1 MSGCTRSTPV
11 VGESL
16 WLAAAFR
23 ELDSAAERSTE
34 AVNKNGTEEYAIK
47 AADVLMDEH
56 SRGVKFR
63 PLASAFGIT
72 SVAGAYAVQREFVRQ
87 QMEARGVG
95 TAGYKIGLTSK
106 RMQEMCGIDS
116 PVAGVVLRDRVHV
129 SGKRLM
135 SSAYG
140 RLGLEFEIAV
150 RLARDLR
157 PDGGV
162 LELADVADAVDAVAP
177 AIEIVDDRNADYGTL
192 DALSLI
198 ADNSWNAGIV
208 LGAFVREWPDLAL
221 IESVVSADSKEID
234 RGFGRDVLGHPFH
247 SVAWL
252 ASHLAEV
259 GTALRAG
266 DIVMTGN
273 LVTTK
278 FPDRSSVY
286 RFDVIGL
293 GSVELSSST

>member
-1 MSGCTRSTPV
+1 
-11 VGESL
+11 
-16 WLAAAFR
+16 
-23 ELDSAAERSTE
+23 
-34 AVNKNGTEEYAIK
+34 VNKDRTAENAIK
-47 AADVLMDEH
+47 AADAVMDEH
-56 SRGVKFR
+56 SRGVKFL
-63 PLASAFGIT
+63 PFASAFGIT
-72 SVAGAYAVQREFVRQ
+72 RVDGAYAVQHEYVRR
-87 QMEARGVG
+87 QMDARGVRA
-95 TAGYKIGLTSK
+95 AGYKIGLTSK
-106 RMQEMCGIDS
+106 RMQDMCGIDS
-116 PVAGVVLRDRVHV
+116 PVAGIVLQDRVHL

-150 RLARDLR
+150 RLGRDLH
-157 PDGGV
+157 PDGAV
-162 LELADVADAVDAVAP
+162 LELADVADAVDAVSP

-208 LGAFVREWPDLAL
+208 LGTFVRAWPDLAS
-221 IESVVSADSKEID
+221 IEGVVCADGKVID
-234 RGFGRDVLGHPFH
+234 RGSGRDVLGHPFH

-252 ASHLAEV
+252 ATHLAEIGSV
-259 GTALRAG
+259 LRGG
-266 DIVMTGN
+266 DIVITGN

-293 GSVELSSST
+293 GSVEVAINM